1 MKNRIKNF
9 SVGKLL
15 GIIISFPKTIY
26 FNFRALPLDQAIKL
40 PIFLWYNV
48 SILSVKKGVI
58 HFPNGVRPFMIGI
71 GKGGTKEVIAN
82 PHSQIS
88 VGGGS
93 LSFLGAAGFAS
104 GISLDCTGDMTIGA
118 NFSTNKNA
126 FISCS
131 KKIVIG
137 ERVMLGDNC
146 VIRDSDGHTVTLNGM
161 AKVSQRPIF
170 IGNHVWIA
178 SHAHVLKGSYI
189 ADNSIVAYRSLVTR
203 KFEQEGALIAG
214 LPATV
219 VQTGIDWGVYD
230 SEKERCDNSN

>member
-1 MKNRIKNF
+1 MKIKDPTI
-9 SVGKLL
+9 GKLL

-26 FNFRALPLDQAIKL
+26 FNLRALPLHQAIRL

-48 SILSVKKGVI
+48 RILSVKKGII
-58 HFPNGVRPFMIGI
+58 HFPNGFHPFMIGI
-71 GKGGTKEVIAN
+71 GKGGTKEVIAY

-93 LSFLGAAGFAS
+93 LSFLGAAGFSS
-104 GISLDCTGDMTIGA
+104 GVSLDCTGNMTIGA

-131 KKIVIG
+131 KEIIIG

-146 VIRDSDGHTVTLNGM
+146 VIRDSDGHTVTQNGV
-161 AKVSQRPIF
+161 AKMSQRPIY

-189 ADNSIVAYRSLVTR
+189 PDNSIVAYRSLVTR
-203 KFEQEGALIAG
+203 KYEQEGSLIAG
-214 LPATV
+214 SPATV

-230 SEKERCDNSN
+230 VEKEKRDNSN